1 MESNMQQLLAELEVL
16 ERVVSHA
23 EAAMDAAHEA
33 CRVSRDACEVSRD
46 TRQRAAALRHRRHKP
61 SAFAQRET

>member
-23 EAAMDAAHEA
+23 EAATMDAAHEA
-33 CRVSRDACEVSRD
+33 CQMSRDACEASRD
-46 TRQRAAALRHRRHKP
+46 TRQRAAALRHPRHKP
-61 SAFAQRET
+61 SA